1 MEAGKI
7 VDKWKITSLENL
19 IPAVGKA
26 RTSPLWGVSY
36 DALGLGA
43 GRVQAGLGR
52 GQ

>member
-26 RTSPLWGVSY
+26 RTSPLCIAGTPDDS
-36 DALGLGA
+36 GLLEQR
-43 GRVQAGLGR
+43 GRDKIP
-52 GQ
+52 